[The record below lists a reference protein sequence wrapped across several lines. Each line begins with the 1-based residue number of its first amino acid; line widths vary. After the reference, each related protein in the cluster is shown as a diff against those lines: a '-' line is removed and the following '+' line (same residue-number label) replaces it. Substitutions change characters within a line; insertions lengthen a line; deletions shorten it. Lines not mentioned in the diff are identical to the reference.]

1 MPPPPNE
8 QPDDWTE
15 PGAHPVTTG
24 VYRIPLPLPLDSL
37 RAVNVYVVPD
47 VDGLVVV
54 DSGWAAPSTES
65 ALVTALGTLGYRLD
79 DVSRVV
85 VTHAHHDHY
94 TQAIALRARF
104 GTKVSIGWG
113 EHHSI
118 HAGEEVYVRGE
129 AGVITRPQLAML
141 LRCGAPDLAA
151 RYAQYLARETT
162 EARQA
167 PWGPPDSWLDDGD
180 VVGLADRKLDV
191 LATPGHTRGHVVLRD
206 NANGLLFAGDHVLP
220 HITPSLG
227 FEWVPEPSPLR
238 SFLQSL
244 RLVGD
249 LPDTLLLPA
258 HGPVTTSVHRRVEEL
273 LAHHEARLDATGRH
287 VREGA
292 GTAFQVASAMR
303 WTRRERRLDELDTT
317 SQVLAVLEIEAHLSL
332 LVEHDQLAT
341 ATGEDGVALYAPRY

>member
-15 PGAHPVTTG
+15 PGAHPVAAG
-24 VYRIPLPLPLDSL
+24 VYRIPLPLPYSGL

-54 DSGWAAPSTES
+54 DSGWAMPSTES
-65 ALVTALGTLGYRLD
+65 ALATALSTLGYQLD
-79 DVSRVV
+79 NVSRVV

-94 TQAIALRARF
+94 TQALALRARF

-113 EHHSI
+113 ERHSI
-118 HAGEEVYVRGE
+118 LAGEKSEVL
-129 AGVITRPQLAML
+129 TRPQIAML
-141 LRCGAPDLAA
+141 LRCGAPELAERYA
-151 RYAQYLARETT
+151 RYLVHETDHS
-162 EARQA
+162 QNA

-180 VVGLADRKLDV
+180 VVGLAERKLDV

-206 NANGLLFAGDHVLP
+206 NTNGLLFAGDHVLP

-227 FEWVPEPSPLR
+227 FEWAPEPSPLR

-244 RLVGD
+244 RLMGG

-273 LAHHEARLDATGRH
+273 LAHHEARLDTAARN
-287 VREGA
+287 VRAGA
-292 GTAFQVASAMR
+292 ETAFQVAAAMR

-317 SQVLAVLEIEAHLSL
+317 SQTLAVLEIEAHLDL
-332 LVEHDQLAT
+332 LVEHDQLVAAT
-341 ATGEDGVALYAPRY
+341 TGDGVVRYATRN

>member
-1 MPPPPNE
+1 MRVPLLPNE
-8 QPDDWTE
+8 QPDDWTD

-24 VYRIPLPLPLDSL
+24 VYRIPLPLPLDGL

-54 DSGWAAPSTES
+54 DSGWAAPSTEA

-113 EHHSI
+113 ERHSI
-118 HAGEEVYVRGE
+118 HVGGE
-129 AGVITRPQLAML
+129 ADVPAHPQIAML

-151 RYAQYLARETT
+151 RYAQHVARE
-162 EARQA
+162 ARDT

-258 HGPVTTSVHRRVEEL
+258 HGPVTTSVHQRVEEL
-273 LAHHEARLDATGRH
+273 LAHHEARLDAVVGH

-292 GTAFQVASAMR
+292 ETALQVASAMR

-317 SQVLAVLEIEAHLSL
+317 GQVLAVLEIEAHLNL

-341 ATGEDGVALYAPRY
+341 ATGEDGVALYAPRR